1 MISGRKEREDVCKY
15 VSTMHVATPSIQT
28 SVNVLSGGNQQ
39 KVILARCL
47 ARRSKIFLM
56 DEPTVGIDVGARAE
70 IYELISNI
78 IKGDAAVIIASSDMD
93 EILEVSDRVAIIANG
108 RIVKIMEHDE
118 FDREKMLYYAMGDE
132 KQ

>member
-1 MISGRKEREDVCKY
+1 
-15 VSTMHVATPSIQT
+15 
-28 SVNVLSGGNQQ
+28 
-39 KVILARCL
+39 
-47 ARRSKIFLM
+47 M

>member
-1 MISGRKEREDVCKY
+1 MTQRRKW
-15 VSTMHVATPSIQT
+15 IQPQF
-28 SVNVLSGGNQQ
+28 LFPAA
-39 KVILARCL
+39 ILL
-47 ARRSKIFLM
+47 AF
-56 DEPTVGIDVGARAE
+56 
-70 IYELISNI
+70 
-78 IKGDAAVIIASSDMD
+78 AAVIIASSDMD